1 MGLFSKKLVVGI
13 DLGHHTLKA
22 VQLERSGNDWK
33 VTKTATAPTPTDAI
47 KDGVVIDGESVTAA
61 LKAML
66 KEAHINATSA
76 NIAIAGASVFVR
88 PVKMPRMAEATLRKS
103 IKFEASRYVPGSP
116 EDCYI
121 EFEIIGPTED
131 GQMDVLIVAAPKDIV
146 NSRVEAV
153 EAVGLEVE
161 CVEIEAFSMVRSII
175 EADKERDFTEST
187 VALVDIGAS
196 TTNLSVVSG
205 GKFAMTRSIPH
216 GGNVL
221 TEALKNYFKLEAGDA
236 EAGKAQLNLH
246 ELLDDNRPKEN
257 PPLRVLQPHIDEL
270 VREIRRSLNYYQS
283 QQGEGAQAKQ
293 VDSLI
298 VTGGGTK
305 LTGLAEYVSHRLS
318 LQVTEA
324 GVFTNPRFVRTGP
337 AEESGLDLAVAS
349 GLAMRAQAKAA

>member
-1 MGLFSKKLVVGI
+1 MGLFSKKSVVGI
-13 DLGHHTLKA
+13 DLGHHTIKA
-22 VQLERSGNDWK
+22 VQLERHGQDWK
-33 VTKTATAPTPTDAI
+33 VTKTISCPTPVDSI
-47 KDGVVIDGESVTAA
+47 KDGVVIDQQSVTFA

-66 KEAHINATSA
+66 KEGHIHATAA

-88 PVKMPRMAEATLRKS
+88 PVKMPKMAEATLRKS

-121 EFEIIGPTED
+121 EFEILGPTED

-146 NSRVEAV
+146 NSRVDAV
-153 EAVGLEVE
+153 EAAGLDVE
-161 CVEIEAFSMVRSII
+161 CVEIEAFSMFRSII
-175 EADKERDFTEST
+175 EADKLRDFTDTT

-221 TEALKNYFKLEAGDA
+221 TEALKTYFKLEAPDA
-236 EAGKAQLNLH
+236 EAGKAQLDLR
-246 ELLDDNRPKEN
+246 ELLEEGKVKEN
-257 PPLRVLQPHIDEL
+257 PPLRVLQPHVDEL

-283 QQGEGAQAKQ
+283 QQNEGAQAKQ
-293 VDSLI
+293 VDAII

-305 LTGLAEYVSHRLS
+305 LSGLAEYVGHRLS
-318 LQVTEA
+318 LQVSEA
-324 GVFTNPRFVRTGP
+324 GLYTNPRFVRLHPT
-337 AEESGLDLAVAS
+337 EESGLDLAVAS
-349 GLAMRAQAKAA
+349 GLAMRSQSKAA